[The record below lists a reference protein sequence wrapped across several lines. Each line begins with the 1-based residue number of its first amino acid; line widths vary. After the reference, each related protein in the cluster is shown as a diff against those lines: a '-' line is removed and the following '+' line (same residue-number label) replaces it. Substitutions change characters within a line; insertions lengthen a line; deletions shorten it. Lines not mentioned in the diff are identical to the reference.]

1 MKKSF
6 NFLFVL
12 FIGIALFFSAGPA
25 MGKTVELKLAHFMP
39 AMHVQH
45 VKAFEPFAKAVAKES
60 GGEVTVKIYPGGA
73 LGNPKTMV
81 DSIRMGVTD
90 IGFVLPSYVPGR
102 FERSSVFEL
111 PFIFN
116 NAEHVAKVIYDIY
129 DEYLAEDYKDFKAL
143 WFLSAPLSQVH
154 TTKSPLLLTLAD
166 FKGVKIRGGNALE
179 SKAIKLLGG
188 NPVGLPVS
196 ELSIAMQKG
205 VVDGCFTPYA
215 ALRSYKLIDVS
226 KYITEFNFSGAM
238 MCVLM
243 NKSKWNS
250 LSDKGKKAIDSVAT
264 KQFGMMAAKAFDEE
278 DEENKA
284 MAAAKGMKSYKLSDA
299 DRAAIKDKFSVFY
312 SDWVKKN
319 SSKFDAQKL
328 LDAVFEAAAK

>member
-1 MKKSF
+1 MKKSV
-6 NFLFVL
+6 NFIVVVL
-12 FIGIALFFSAGPA
+12 FIGFAFFFSSGIALS
-25 MGKTVELKLAHFMP
+25 KTVELKLAHFMP

-45 VKAFEPFAKAVAKES
+45 VNAFEPFAKAVAKES
-60 GGEVTVKIYPGGA
+60 GNEVTIKIYPGGS

-81 DSIRMGVTD
+81 DSIRMGITD

-111 PFIFN
+111 PFLFN
-116 NAEHVAKVIYDIY
+116 NAEHVAKVVYDIY
-129 DEYLAEDYKDFKAL
+129 DEYLAKDYKDFKAL

-154 TTKSPLLLTLAD
+154 TTKTPLLTLAD

-205 VVDGCFTPYA
+205 VVDACFTPYA

-226 KYITEFNFSGAM
+226 KHITEFNFSGAM

-243 NKSKWNS
+243 NKAKWNS
-250 LSDKGKKAIDSVAT
+250 LSDKGKKAIDAVAN
-264 KQFGMMAAKAFDEE
+264 KQFGMMAARAFDEE
-278 DEENKA
+278 DAENKA
-284 MAAAKGMKSYKLSDA
+284 MAEAKGMKSYKLSDT
-299 DRAAIKDKFSVFY
+299 DRAAIKKQFSIFY

-319 SSKFDAQKL
+319 SSKFDAQKI
-328 LDAVFEAAAK
+328 LDAVFESAAK